1 MTIEERKERIEH
13 IKEIL
18 WCLSSITQH
27 VEKLGIS
34 NFTEAINEYVS
45 SDLGCYSSAYSAGKT
60 IYDTAIKFLTPSSDV
75 KDDEQQLLQ
84 QILNKVDNTLTST
97 QYLPG
102 SRVLNLEDLNAFL
115 EYVIPIWLSLEQA
128 KRNVQFWQ
136 NNGNQ
141 TD

>member
-1 MTIEERKERIEH
+1 MTIEER
-13 IKEIL
+13 IKAMEDVF
-18 WCLSSITQH
+18 S
-27 VEKLGIS
+27 GIRTMAR
-34 NFTEAINEYVS
+34 NVGKA
-45 SDLGCYSSAYSAGKT
+45 GYSSLDEMGVAYRALPGVGNGNLYSNSIAE
-60 IYDTAIKFLTPSSDV
+60 INAVRKFLTPSSDV

-128 KRNVQFWQ
+128 KRNAQFWQ